1 MYKADVV
8 VIGAGASG
16 LSAAYHIAKTT
27 GGKAVIYVLEHK
39 DKPAKKYLHQATED
53 VILQMMLLIKKAFA
67 DIIPALHI
75 IWLKN
80 MIRNG
85 LFHFSGNW
93 ELYIHVLTVIIIR
106 IHFRRQQSAVHLY
119 QR

>member
-16 LSAAYHIAKTT
+16 LSAAYHIAKLQEVRQLFMCLSIKTS
-27 GGKAVIYVLEHK
+27 LQ
-39 DKPAKKYLHQATED
+39 KKYLHQATED
-53 VILQMMLLIKKAFA
+53 VILQMILLIKKVFA

>member
-39 DKPAKKYLHQATED
+39 DKPAKKILASGNGRCNFTND
-53 VILQMMLLIKKAFA
+53 VIDKESFRGHNPCFAYNLVCLLYTSPSPR
-67 DIIPALHI
+67 DT
-75 IWLKN
+75 
-80 MIRNG
+80 R
-85 LFHFSGNW
+85 
-93 ELYIHVLTVIIIR
+93 
-106 IHFRRQQSAVHLY
+106 
-119 QR
+119 